1 MPVEEN
7 KELRDLVTETLQKK
21 GVLGKV
27 QAEIRASVF
36 LALEEQNVF
45 KDKSPFINR
54 QLKDFVKTSDGNM
67 IISLVRE
74 FLEFFNLEFTSM
86 VFDPETHAG
95 IDYTYEGRHK
105 LAKDLMLSN
114 EEQESRPL
122 LSLLIGAIQTNNI
135 RARNGINFAKD
146 ATREKEVNLLD
157 FDKSLNGINGDYP
170 FQGDGDKVKTDETK
184 QPENS
189 RNQERTGHSKESQ
202 GMSSLSSLSNLP
214 PLGKPPGGNLEINDY
229 NFKAIL
235 DIGLST
241 NDDEEFLTQ
250 VKKDNLEEIKP
261 PKVGVDSEESEIEED
276 LSRNSNIS
284 APGDDNSIDITIS
297 KASGHGDY
305 LEDGIQ
311 KQTEHKKKYV
321 SQEGDGDKKSDI
333 SVSNKM
339 SSVGDSTKA
348 KKTAKL
354 DYGPMTTN
362 ILPPAQPDGKCN
374 LSNSTS
380 SERADLDHSKCD
392 TFSEIDDIEEEF
404 LSSSSEN
411 PDNQLF
417 IMESHEKN
425 PEPREK
431 NNKINDMFGNVKT
444 LQTIDNA
451 VTQIV
456 KKKIPH
462 LADLPLK
469 DEIVII
475 NQVDDAKEV
484 AHTKKSSD
492 SLSRI
497 LPAESRSVA
506 SVITQNDITI
516 KINENPKTQDV
527 SDRVMV
533 GGQQLDKEEYK
544 SIFQELEKGLGAKI
558 ESIFIPEEPKIQ
570 VTLTSP
576 TKHDSLQYGDV
587 GKKTVKEQ
595 KEKHLHGS
603 LENRTAKSDHE
614 SSDSPLSKSQD
625 SKGHVKRSLTKSP
638 EQEYKINDNQK
649 TSNSSSPKSHSK
661 TDSSHSLKK
670 SGGKDK
676 SDKLDFALNL
686 QNHKSEKHEMRI
698 ESNSP
703 GRNRGSIGEKLKQVD
718 TSNIDSFF
726 KFGVDTSYEEFCK
739 FKSEML
745 RLKGYHANKGDND
758 NSSCSLTSVSS
769 CSKGKCEERI
779 LQKDDHTISLSLEG
793 KQPSFPKVLPPLK
806 LSTSSR
812 KKSKLLSKDSDHAS
826 SLKEDSEKS
835 QSSHTKKSKSR
846 SSESRQNTIDIEVSN
861 ISTEQDEK
869 TQDISHSSVSC
880 IGDYMEPVSLT
891 ALPPRF

>member
-305 LEDGIQ
+305 LED
-311 KQTEHKKKYV
+311 
-321 SQEGDGDKKSDI
+321 
-333 SVSNKM
+333 
-339 SSVGDSTKA
+339 
-348 KKTAKL
+348 
-354 DYGPMTTN
+354 
-362 ILPPAQPDGKCN
+362 
-374 LSNSTS
+374 
-380 SERADLDHSKCD
+380 
-392 TFSEIDDIEEEF
+392 
-404 LSSSSEN
+404 
-411 PDNQLF
+411 DNQLF